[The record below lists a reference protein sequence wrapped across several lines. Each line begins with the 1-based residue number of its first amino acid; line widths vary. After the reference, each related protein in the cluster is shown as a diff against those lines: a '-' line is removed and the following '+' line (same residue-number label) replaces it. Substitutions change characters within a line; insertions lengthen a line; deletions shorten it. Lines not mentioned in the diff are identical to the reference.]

1 MKLNKQL
8 RNFIADGLESYIDIR
23 EQCLI
28 SEVSPEKEEKQIKKM
43 RKLIRKIRKG
53 DMSVFNME
61 RLEEELPRLE
71 NDMRVYE
78 EERRLHL

>member
-1 MKLNKQL
+1 MKLSKSM
-8 RNFIADGLESYIDIR
+8 RTFIADGLESYMDIR

-28 SEVSPEKEEKQIKKM
+28 SEVPPETEDKQIKKM
-43 RKLIRKIRKG
+43 KKLIRKIRKG

-71 NDMRVYE
+71 HDKRAYE
-78 EERRLHL
+78 AERGYH